1 MTLPRY
7 LILISA
13 ILWTIA
19 CNETADKASITI
31 KNEAYCNCNDLI
43 YDELYNHF
51 YIDERNKPYTGIC
64 YERYESKKIKLTKEF
79 KEGKLHGNM
88 IRFKE
93 DSTKISFVVFKK
105 NFIHGK
111 AIFYDSMGNDSIVQT
126 YKRGALVTH

>member
-7 LILISA
+7 LILIPA
-13 ILWTIA
+13 ILYLTS
-19 CNETADKASITI
+19 CNETTDKASKTI

-51 YIDERNKPYTGIC
+51 YIDERNEPYTGIC
-64 YERYESKKIKLTKEF
+64 YELYESKKTKLTKDF
-79 KEGKLHGNM
+79 KEGKLHGKM

-93 DSTKISFVVFKK
+93 DSTKISLIEFEN

-111 AIFYDSMGNDSIVQT
+111 AIFYDSKGNDSVVQT
-126 YKRGALVTH
+126 YKRGALITN

>member
-93 DSTKISFVVFKK
+93 DSTKISLVEFEN

-111 AIFYDSMGNDSIVQT
+111 AIFYDSMGNDSVVQT
-126 YKRGALVTH
+126 YKRGALVTN